1 MFYDRELINGRF
13 SMGRILAILV
23 VALLGFYVAWPA
35 YSLMSVKNA
44 LNTENVPLLA
54 AKVDF
59 PSVRQSLTPAVT
71 AEVEKAAAAAVTQ
84 GGADNAALLAQ
95 LKTQMVPKIV
105 EVALATIVTPESL
118 MRIYREGGDMRKT
131 ISDIVAEKMGG
142 GSLGALAGALGGG
155 GGQKPGGLNDLLGG
169 KLGGLLGKKETA
181 GQPVPDATPAAKPGA
196 KASFSTANIKR
207 FAMTG
212 PLGFS
217 VGVAKD
223 PAATLPDVETD
234 LAFTGLDWKIVGVR
248 PRI

>member
-1 MFYDRELINGRF
+1 
-13 SMGRILAILV
+13 MGRLVGLLV
-23 VALLGFYVAWPA
+23 VVLLGFYVAWPA

-84 GGADNAALLAQ
+84 GGADNAALLGQ

-105 EVALATIVTPESL
+105 ELALATIVTPESL

-131 ISDIVAEKMGG
+131 ISDIVSEKMGG
-142 GSLGALAGALGGG
+142 GSGGLGGLAGVLGGG
-155 GGQKPGGLNDLLGG
+155 NGPQKAGGLNDLLGG
-169 KLGGLLGKKETA
+169 KLGGLLGKKEPPA
-181 GQPVPDATPAAKPGA
+181 PVAAPVAARPGA
-196 KASFSTANIKR
+196 KGSFSMANIKR
-207 FAMTG
+207 FSMTG

-223 PAATLPDVETD
+223 AAATLPDVETD
-234 LAFTGLDWKIVGVR
+234 LAFTGFDWKIVGVR

>member
-1 MFYDRELINGRF
+1 
-13 SMGRILAILV
+13 MGKFLGALV
-23 VALLGFYVAWPA
+23 IALLGFYVAWPA

-59 PSVRQSLTPAVT
+59 PSVRQSLTPAIT
-71 AEVEKAAAAAVTQ
+71 AEVERAAAAAVAQ
-84 GGADNAALLAQ
+84 GGAENAALLAQ

-105 EVALATIVTPESL
+105 ELALATIVTPESL

-131 ISDIVAEKMGG
+131 ISDIVSEKMGG
-142 GSLGALAGALGGG
+142 GGGLAGLAGVLGGG
-155 GGQKPGGLNDLLGG
+155 AQKPGGLSDLLGG
-169 KLGGLLGKKETA
+169 KLGGLLGKKEA
-181 GQPVPDATPAAKPGA
+181 AEAAAPASTPAIAKSGT
-196 KASFSTANIKR
+196 KGSFTMANVKR

-212 PLGFS
+212 PMGFS

-223 PAATLPDVETD
+223 AAASEPDVDTD
-234 LAFTGLDWKIVGVR
+234 LAFTGMDWKIVGVR

>member
-1 MFYDRELINGRF
+1 MAK
-13 SMGRILAILV
+13 ILGVGLLV
-23 VALLGFYVAWPA
+23 LLGFYVAWPA

-44 LNTENVPLLA
+44 LNSDNVPLLA

-71 AEVEKAAAAAVTQ
+71 TEVERAVAAAVAQ
-84 GGADNAALLAQ
+84 GGAENAALLGQ
-95 LKTQMVPKIV
+95 LKTQMVPKLV
-105 EVALATIVTPESL
+105 ELALATIVTPESL

-131 ISDIVAEKMGG
+131 ISVIVSEKM
-142 GSLGALAGALGGG
+142 GGG
-155 GGQKPGGLNDLLGG
+155 GGQKLGGLNDLLGG
-169 KLGGLLGKKETA
+169 KLGGLLGKKDAPGQTA
-181 GQPVPDATPAAKPGA
+181 PVAPPPAAASGG

-207 FAMTG
+207 FSMNG

-223 PAATLPDVETD
+223 TAATEPDVNTD
-234 LAFTGLDWKIVGVR
+234 VAFTGMDWKIVGVR

>member
-1 MFYDRELINGRF
+1 MAK
-13 SMGRILAILV
+13 ILGVGLLV
-23 VALLGFYVAWPA
+23 LLGFYVAWPA

-44 LNTENVPLLA
+44 LNSDNVPLLA

-71 AEVEKAAAAAVTQ
+71 TEVERAVAAAVAQ
-84 GGADNAALLAQ
+84 GGAENAALLGQ
-95 LKTQMVPKIV
+95 LKTQMVPKLV
-105 EVALATIVTPESL
+105 ELALATIVTPESL

-131 ISDIVAEKMGG
+131 ISVIVSEKMGG
-142 GSLGALAGALGGG
+142 GGGLGGLAGVLGGG
-155 GGQKPGGLNDLLGG
+155 GGGKPGGLNDLLGG
-169 KLGGLLGKKETA
+169 KLGGSWGKKDAPGQTA
-181 GQPVPDATPAAKPGA
+181 PVAPAPAPAPAAASGG

-207 FAMTG
+207 FSMNG

-223 PAATLPDVETD
+223 TAATEPDVNTD
-234 LAFTGLDWKIVGVR
+234 VAFTGMDWKIVGVR